1 MRQTSEDVWAIGL
14 DVGGTKTA
22 GGLVRFPAGEL
33 TCRQVIPTRAER
45 GPEVV
50 LAEVSTLARS
60 LSRQVPPGGPFC
72 GVGLGM
78 PELVDLEGRLASGGT
93 IDWRGISLAERFG
106 EVGPVWVEADVRAAA
121 LAEARFGAGRAYRLF
136 AYVTVGTGISH
147 TLVQG
152 GRPYAGA
159 RGNALVLASGP
170 TSVRCPGCGTWARAV
185 LEEVASG
192 PALVAAYNVGRPDS
206 VARAEEVLAAAA
218 VGDSGAVRVIRDAA
232 EALGGGVGWLVNVL
246 DPEAVVV
253 GGGLGL
259 AGGLYWDAFVDS
271 VRRHVWAEATRDLP
285 IVRAEMGTD
294 AGLIGAAVHARDRAA
309 SRPQAAT
316 GKS

>member
-1 MRQTSEDVWAIGL
+1 MPEDVYAVGL
-14 DVGGTKTA
+14 DVGGTKIA
-22 GGLVRFPAGEL
+22 GGLVRFPAGEVVA
-33 TCRQVIPTRAER
+33 RGRVPTLAARDPAA
-45 GPEVV
+45 V
-50 LAEVSTLARS
+50 LADAVAVARALAS
-60 LSRQVPPGGPFC
+60 SVPAGERFV

-78 PELVDLEGRLASGGT
+78 PELVDLDGRLASGAT
-93 IDWRGISLAERFG
+93 IDWRGIDLVDRFA

-121 LAEARFGAGRAYRLF
+121 LAEARFGSGRPFRLF

-147 TLVQG
+147 TLVQS
-152 GRPYAGA
+152 GRPFAGA

-170 TSVRCPGCGTWARAV
+170 TSVRCSRCGTWSRSV

-192 PALVAAYNVGRPDS
+192 PALARAFG
-206 VARAEEVLAAAA
+206 AERAEETLAAAERGDPDA
-218 VGDSGAVRVIRDAA
+218 VGIVRDAA

-259 AGGLYWDAFVDS
+259 AGGLYWDAFTAS
-271 VRRHVWAEATRDLP
+271 ARRHVWAEEARDLP
-285 IVRAEMGTD
+285 IVRADLGVD

-309 SRPQAAT
+309 GNS
-316 GKS
+316 